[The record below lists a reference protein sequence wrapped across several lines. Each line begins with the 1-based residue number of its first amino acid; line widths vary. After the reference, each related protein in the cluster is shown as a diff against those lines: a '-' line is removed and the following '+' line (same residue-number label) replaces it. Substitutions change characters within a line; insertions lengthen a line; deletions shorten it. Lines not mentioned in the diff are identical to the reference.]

1 MINTNKKI
9 HIYNRFRYIYR
20 SKNRYYIR
28 YNKRYIDLYS
38 IIKKTNVITLQN
50 GGGDKHFL
58 KKELDYI
65 KTTINIY
72 KFIME
77 EKQKEALNLYV
88 NFVSLLN
95 SQRDIIINKINSYP
109 PNHFDNELNMAAIIT
124 FGKNILYYNI
134 FNNYLMDIIP
144 RIDHEGSVTKEN
156 IEFIIKGLVNYD
168 EKSIYLQN
176 FTEKINQYNKDIKD
190 LREDYIG
197 EHNVLI
203 NSVYESLDSAID
215 KFKENDEE
223 STNNKQEDI
232 DDIKNING
240 DIKNDTDI
248 IKDSLNE
255 LKDYE
260 WIDILL
266 NIFKNEHNYYKK
278 FIDKDK
284 DNTEIKNYL
293 EDINKFL
300 QYYRDIYEGNIEV
313 NNEDMVLLKA
323 ENGKY
328 KNDIDKHDKE
338 KKTKEEELNKI
349 ELKNLENGNDDIK
362 IGKNKLSAELKDL
375 RDKIYV
381 NKDLL
386 IKNENKLNIKVSEI
400 SQYKDNNVKITILYN
415 LIKDTITEISSF
427 GNPPDDISSNNNISA
442 YKLFINNMILYI
454 KNNILFSFIENYKL
468 FCKKSNE
475 HKKEYLAKCE
485 ELVSKN
491 EIKYNKDIKKSGTT
505 SGGGNK
511 KIKND
516 KNITI
521 CAYLTDV
528 EGNLDYFHKYV
539 GISKVITWVDSNKNR
554 LKFKQDNSMFV
565 FGGDTQDR
573 GIGDIRFV
581 NILLKFKDEYPDRVE
596 FIIGNRDANKI
607 RFYSELSEKITN
619 TNKYLS
625 KYDKF
630 PYWVD
635 EKERISIREYL
646 EKNNYEINIV
656 NRLKYILE
664 YTMGSSGSFEKR
676 RVELAIL
683 LNKNAKLISDED
695 IVNSFL
701 NSVSPRPVNVKNSND
716 NYLLKYLKYG
726 KIAYIFGEH
735 IFIHGAINKNN
746 IGYVPSTQ
754 KEPKKHKIIDDVKL
768 WVSGLNNWFHKELNE
783 YILDPE
789 NGGITKKR
797 KGYKIIDY
805 SVPSNNRTVVYSDNL
820 KNGNGQYINT
830 KVIKYLNKDG
840 ISSIISGHRP
850 HGDCPLVLR
859 SKNLTAVSADISYSD
874 RGHIS
879 KWGIDNRGSAVCEV
893 LLYINGDIQVHG
905 ILSDKSKYNY
915 IIKNKGSKDTSN
927 SSKYD
932 KYIGI
937 QLKNNYWVK
946 NVKKSKYLISYA
958 KGFELD
964 EKWISIKELQSLL

>member
-1 MINTNKKI
+1 
-9 HIYNRFRYIYR
+9 
-20 SKNRYYIR
+20 
-28 YNKRYIDLYS
+28 LYT
-38 IIKKTNVITLQN
+38 IIKKTNIITLQN

-58 KKELDYI
+58 KKELDDI

-144 RIDHEGSVTKEN
+144 RIDHEGSVTEEN

-203 NSVYESLDSAID
+203 NTVYNSLDSAID

-248 IKDSLNE
+248 IEDSLNE

-266 NIFKNEHNYYKK
+266 NIFKKEYNYYKK
-278 FIDKDK
+278 FIDQDK
-284 DNTEIKNYL
+284 YNDEIKKYL

-300 QYYRDIYEGNIEV
+300 QYYIEIYDRNIEI
-313 NNEDMVLLKA
+313 NKDDMKKLKA
-323 ENGKY
+323 
-328 KNDIDKHDKE
+328 KNDEYQRNIDKDD
-338 KKTKEEELNKI
+338 KKTKEI
-349 ELKNLENGNDDIK
+349 ELENLQNGNDGI
-362 IGKNKLSAELKDL
+362 NTLSAADLKDL

-386 IKNENKLNIKVSEI
+386 IKNENKINIKVGEI
-400 SQYKDNNVKITILYN
+400 SQYEDNKVKITILN
-415 LIKDTITEISSF
+415 DLIKSKIINSITTSVTSS
-427 GNPPDDISSNNNISA
+427 NISA

-468 FCKKSNE
+468 FCEKSNE
-475 HKKEYLAKCE
+475 HKKKYLEKCE
-485 ELVSKN
+485 ELVSK
-491 EIKYNKDIKKSGTT
+491 IKTKYNKDIKNSGTT

-511 KIKND
+511 KFKND

-539 GISKVITWVDSNKNR
+539 GISKVIAWVDSNKNR

-701 NSVSPRPVNVKNSND
+701 NSVSPHPVNVKNSND

-726 KIAYIFGEH
+726 KIVYIFGEH

-754 KEPKKHKIIDDVKL
+754 KEPKKQKIIDDVKL

-874 RGHIS
+874 KGHIS

-893 LLYINGDIQVHG
+893 LLYINGDIQIHG

>member
-28 YNKRYIDLYS
+28 YNKRYIDLYT
-38 IIKKTNVITLQN
+38 IIKKTNIITLQN

-58 KKELDYI
+58 KKELDDI

-144 RIDHEGSVTKEN
+144 RIDHEGSVTEEN

-203 NSVYESLDSAID
+203 NTVYNSLDSAID

-248 IKDSLNE
+248 IEDSLNE

-266 NIFKNEHNYYKK
+266 NIFKKEYNYYKK
-278 FIDKDK
+278 FIDQDK
-284 DNTEIKNYL
+284 YNDEIKKYL

-300 QYYRDIYEGNIEV
+300 QYYIEIYDRNIKV
-313 NNEDMVLLKA
+313 NNDDMKKLKA
-323 ENGKY
+323 
-328 KNDIDKHDKE
+328 KNDEYQRNIDKDDKD
-338 KKTKEEELNKI
+338 KKTKEEEINNNELENNDEKKKTLLTD
-349 ELKNLENGNDDIK
+349 LKN
-362 IGKNKLSAELKDL
+362 L

-386 IKNENKLNIKVSEI
+386 IKNENKLNIKVGEI
-400 SQYKDNNVKITILYN
+400 SQYEDNIEKIKRLTV
-415 LIKDTITEISSF
+415 LIDKTKQDIT
-427 GNPPDDISSNNNISA
+427 NPTTASVISSNNNISA

-468 FCKKSNE
+468 FCEKSNE
-475 HKKEYLAKCE
+475 HKKKYLEKCE
-485 ELVSKN
+485 ELVSK
-491 EIKYNKDIKKSGTT
+491 IKTKYNKDIKNGGTT

-511 KIKND
+511 KFKND

-539 GISKVITWVDSNKNR
+539 GISKVIAWVDSNKNR

-701 NSVSPRPVNVKNSND
+701 NSVSPHPVNVKNSND

-726 KIAYIFGEH
+726 KIVYIFGEH

-754 KEPKKHKIIDDVKL
+754 KEPKKQKIIDDVKL

-874 RGHIS
+874 KGHIS

-893 LLYINGDIQVHG
+893 LLYINGDIQIHG

>member
-9 HIYNRFRYIYR
+9 HIYNRFRYIYH
-20 SKNRYYIR
+20 SNNRYYIR

-38 IIKKTNVITLQN
+38 IIKKTNIITLQN
-50 GGGDKHFL
+50 GGDKQFL
-58 KKELDYI
+58 KKELNEI
-65 KTTINIY
+65 KNNINIY

-77 EKQKEALNLYV
+77 EKQKEAINLYV

-124 FGKNILYYNI
+124 FGKNILYDNI
-134 FNNYLMDIIP
+134 FKNYLIDIIP
-144 RIDHEGSVTKEN
+144 RIDIEGKVTEEN
-156 IEFIIKGLVNYD
+156 IEVIIKGLVNYND
-168 EKSIYLQN
+168 KSIYLQN
-176 FTEKINQYNKDIKD
+176 FTEKINKYNENISE
-190 LREDYIG
+190 LRKE
-197 EHNVLI
+197 
-203 NSVYESLDSAID
+203 YETEFDFLLNIVGKSLDIAI
-215 KFKENDEE
+215 KKIQENDEE
-223 STNNKQEDI
+223 KKTTDEQEDI
-232 DDIKNING
+232 L
-240 DIKNDTDI
+240 IKNDINKDIDI
-248 IKDSLNE
+248 IKGSLNE

-260 WIDILL
+260 CIDILL
-266 NIFKNEHNYYKK
+266 NIFKKEYNYYKK
-278 FIDKDK
+278 IVDEDKNND
-284 DNTEIKNYL
+284 EIMKYL
-293 EDINKFL
+293 ENINKFL
-300 QYYRDIYEGNIEV
+300 KDYIKIY
-313 NNEDMVLLKA
+313 
-323 ENGKY
+323 
-328 KNDIDKHDKE
+328 KE
-338 KKTKEEELNKI
+338 KIEKI
-349 ELKNLENGNDDIK
+349 EK
-362 IGKNKLSAELKDL
+362 ITKLTELIDETIEKKLSAS
-375 RDKIYV
+375 
-381 NKDLL
+381 
-386 IKNENKLNIKVSEI
+386 EN
-400 SQYKDNNVKITILYN
+400 
-415 LIKDTITEISSF
+415 
-427 GNPPDDISSNNNISA
+427 ISSNNDISV
-442 YKLFINNMILYI
+442 YKSFINYIILYI
-454 KNNILFSFIENYKL
+454 KNNILFCFIENYK
-468 FCKKSNE
+468 FF
-475 HKKEYLAKCE
+475 CE
-485 ELVSKN
+485 ESNKKKKICEGLVSQ
-491 EIKYNKDIKKSGTT
+491 IKEKYEKDIINSDTT
-505 SGGGNK
+505 VGGGN
-511 KIKND
+511 

-539 GISKVITWVDSNKNR
+539 GISKVITWVDSKKNR
-554 LKFKQDNSMFV
+554 LKFKQDNSMFI

-607 RFYSELSEKITN
+607 RFYSELSEKITK

-789 NGGITKKR
+789 YGGITKKR

>member
-9 HIYNRFRYIYR
+9 HIYNRFRYIYH
-20 SKNRYYIR
+20 SNNRYYIR

-50 GGGDKHFL
+50 GGSDKHFL
-58 KKELDYI
+58 KKELDDI

-77 EKQKEALNLYV
+77 EKQKEAINLYV

-124 FGKNILYYNI
+124 FGKNILYDNI
-134 FNNYLMDIIP
+134 FNNYLIDIIP
-144 RIDHEGSVTKEN
+144 RIDHEGSVTEKN
-156 IEFIIKGLVNYD
+156 IEYIIKSLVNYD

-203 NSVYESLDSAID
+203 NSVYKSLDSAID

-248 IKDSLNE
+248 INGSLNE

-266 NIFKNEHNYYKK
+266 NIFKKEYNYYKK
-278 FIDKDK
+278 IDDEDK
-284 DNTEIKNYL
+284 NNDEIMNYL
-293 EDINKFL
+293 ENINIFL
-300 QYYRDIYEGNIEV
+300 KDYIEIYEENIKD
-313 NNEDMVLLKA
+313 NREDMVLLKA

-328 KNDIDKHDKE
+328 KDEIDNDIKD

-349 ELKNLENGNDDIK
+349 ELKNLQNGNDDIK
-362 IGKNKLSAELKDL
+362 EKKNKLSAELKDL
-375 RDKIYV
+375 RDKIYL

-400 SQYKDNNVKITILYN
+400 SQYKDNKVKITILYD
-415 LIKDTITEISSF
+415 LINETINETINKNVSTAT
-427 GNPPDDISSNNNISA
+427 DISSNNNISA
-442 YKLFINNMILYI
+442 YKLFINYIILYI

-475 HKKEYLAKCE
+475 HKKNYLAKCK

-505 SGGGNK
+505 SGGGN
-511 KIKND
+511 

-581 NILLKFKDEYPDRVE
+581 NILLKFKDEYPERVE

-607 RFYSELSEKITN
+607 RFYSELSEKITK

-754 KEPKKHKIIDDVKL
+754 KDPKKQKIIDDVKL
-768 WVSGLNNWFHKELNE
+768 WVYGLNNWFHKELNE

-789 NGGITKKR
+789 YGGITKKR

-805 SVPSNNRTVVYSDNL
+805 SVPSHNRTVVYSDNL
-820 KNGNGQYINT
+820 KNGNGQYINN
-830 KVIKYLNKDG
+830 KVIKYLNKG
-840 ISSIISGHRP
+840 EIYSIISGHRP

-874 RGHIS
+874 KGHIS

-893 LLYINGDIQVHG
+893 LLYINGDIQIHG
-905 ILSDKSKYNY
+905 ILRDKSKYNY
-915 IIKNKGSKDTSN
+915 IIKNKKSKDTSK

-932 KYIGI
+932 KYVGI

-946 NVKKSKYLISYA
+946 NVKNSKYLISYA
-958 KGFELD
+958 DGFELD
-964 EKWISIKELQSLL
+964 EKWISIKELMTLL

>member
-20 SKNRYYIR
+20 SNNRYYIR

-38 IIKKTNVITLQN
+38 IIKKTNIITLQN
-50 GGGDKHFL
+50 GGDKQFL
-58 KKELDYI
+58 KKELNEI
-65 KTTINIY
+65 KNNINIY

-77 EKQKEALNLYV
+77 EKQKEAINLYV

-124 FGKNILYYNI
+124 FGKNILYDNI
-134 FNNYLMDIIP
+134 FKNYLIDIIP
-144 RIDHEGSVTKEN
+144 RIDIVGKVTEQN

-168 EKSIYLQN
+168 DKSIYLQN
-176 FTEKINQYNKDIKD
+176 FTEKINQYNENINE
-190 LREDYIG
+190 LRKE
-197 EHNVLI
+197 
-203 NSVYESLDSAID
+203 YEVEFDFLLNIVGKSLDIAIQ
-215 KFKENDEE
+215 KIQENDEE
-223 STNNKQEDI
+223 KKTTDEQEDI
-232 DDIKNING
+232 L
-240 DIKNDTDI
+240 IKNDINKDIDI
-248 IKDSLNE
+248 IKGSLNE

-260 WIDILL
+260 CIDILL
-266 NIFKNEHNYYKK
+266 NIFKKEYNYYKK
-278 FIDKDK
+278 IVDEDKNND
-284 DNTEIKNYL
+284 EIMKYL
-293 EDINKFL
+293 ENINKFL
-300 QYYRDIYEGNIEV
+300 KDYIKIYKEKIEKI
-313 NNEDMVLLKA
+313 EKIEKLTEL
-323 ENGKY
+323 
-328 KNDIDKHDKE
+328 IDK
-338 KKTKEEELNKI
+338 
-349 ELKNLENGNDDIK
+349 
-362 IGKNKLSAELKDL
+362 
-375 RDKIYV
+375 
-381 NKDLL
+381 
-386 IKNENKLNIKVSEI
+386 
-400 SQYKDNNVKITILYN
+400 TILKIN
-415 LIKDTITEISSF
+415 LPAS
-427 GNPPDDISSNNNISA
+427 DDISSNNEISA
-442 YKLFINNMILYI
+442 YKSFINYIILYI
-454 KNNILFSFIENYKL
+454 KNNILFCFIENYK
-468 FCKKSNE
+468 FF
-475 HKKEYLAKCE
+475 CE
-485 ELVSKN
+485 ESNKKKKICEGLVSQ
-491 EIKYNKDIKKSGTT
+491 IKEKYEKDIINSDTT
-505 SGGGNK
+505 VGGGN
-511 KIKND
+511 

-539 GISKVITWVDSNKNR
+539 GISKVITWVDSKKNR
-554 LKFKQDNSMFV
+554 LKFKQDNSMFI

-607 RFYSELSEKITN
+607 RFYSELSEKITK

-726 KIAYIFGEH
+726 KISYIFGEH

-754 KEPKKHKIIDDVKL
+754 KDPKKQKIIDDVKL
-768 WVSGLNNWFHKELNE
+768 WVYGLNNWFNKELNE

-789 NGGITKKR
+789 YGGITKKR

-805 SVPSNNRTVVYSDNL
+805 SVPSNNRTVVYADNL
-820 KNGNGQYINT
+820 KNGNGQYINN
-830 KVIKYLNKDG
+830 KVIKYLNKG
-840 ISSIISGHRP
+840 EIYSIISGHRP

-893 LLYINGDIQVHG
+893 LLYINGDIQIHG
-905 ILSDKSKYNY
+905 ILRDKSKYNY
-915 IIKNKGSKDTSN
+915 IIKNKKSEDTSK

-932 KYIGI
+932 KYVGI

-946 NVKKSKYLISYA
+946 NVKNSKYLISYA
-958 KGFELD
+958 EGFELD
-964 EKWISIKELQSLL
+964 EKWISIKELMSLL

>member
-9 HIYNRFRYIYR
+9 HIYNRFRYIYH
-20 SKNRYYIR
+20 SNNRYYIR

-38 IIKKTNVITLQN
+38 IIKKTNIITLQN
-50 GGGDKHFL
+50 GGDKQFL
-58 KKELDYI
+58 KKELNEI
-65 KTTINIY
+65 KNNINIY

-77 EKQKEALNLYV
+77 EKQKEAINLYV

-124 FGKNILYYNI
+124 FGKNILYDNI
-134 FNNYLMDIIP
+134 FNNYLIDIIP
-144 RIDHEGSVTKEN
+144 RIDHEGSVTEKN

-203 NSVYESLDSAID
+203 NSVYKSLDSAID
-215 KFKENDEE
+215 KFKESDEE
-223 STNNKQEDI
+223 STNNNKLEDI

-248 IKDSLNE
+248 IEDSLNE

-266 NIFKNEHNYYKK
+266 NIFKKEYNYYKK
-278 FIDKDK
+278 IVDEDKNND
-284 DNTEIKNYL
+284 EIKKYL
-293 EDINKFL
+293 ENINKFL
-300 QYYRDIYEGNIEV
+300 KDYIDIYEENIKV
-313 NNEDMVLLKA
+313 NNKDIKKLKE
-323 ENGKY
+323 ENGEY
-328 KNDIDKHDKE
+328 KDE
-338 KKTKEEELNKI
+338 I
-349 ELKNLENGNDDIK
+349 ELKNLQNGNDDIK
-362 IGKNKLSAELKDL
+362 EEKNKLSAELKDL
-375 RDKIYV
+375 RDKIYL

-386 IKNENKLNIKVSEI
+386 IKNENKLNIKVGEI
-400 SQYKDNNVKITILYN
+400 SQYKDNNVKITILYD
-415 LIKDTITEISSF
+415 LINETISKISSF
-427 GNPPDDISSNNNISA
+427 ENPPDDISSNNNISA

-468 FCKKSNE
+468 FCEKSNE
-475 HKKEYLAKCE
+475 HKKNYLAKCE
-485 ELVSKN
+485 ALVSKN
-491 EIKYNKDIKKSGTT
+491 EIKYNKDIIKSGTT
-505 SGGGNK
+505 SGGGN
-511 KIKND
+511 

-539 GISKVITWVDSNKNR
+539 GISKVITWVDSKKNR

-581 NILLKFKDEYPDRVE
+581 NILLKFKDEYPERVE

-607 RFYSELSEKITN
+607 RFYSELSEKITK

-664 YTMGSSGSFEKR
+664 YTMGSSASFEKR

-726 KIAYIFGEH
+726 KISYIFGEH

-754 KEPKKHKIIDDVKL
+754 KDPKKQKIIDDVKL
-768 WVSGLNNWFHKELNE
+768 WVYGLNNWFHKELNE

-789 NGGITKKR
+789 YGGITKKR

-805 SVPSNNRTVVYSDNL
+805 SVPSHNRTVVYSDNL
-820 KNGNGQYINT
+820 KNGNGQYINN
-830 KVIKYLNKDG
+830 KVIKYLNKG
-840 ISSIISGHRP
+840 EIYSIISGHRP

-859 SKNLTAVSADISYSD
+859 SKNLTAVSADISYSN

-893 LLYINGDIQVHG
+893 LLYINGDIQIHG
-905 ILSDKSKYNY
+905 ILRDKSKYNY
-915 IIKNKGSKDTSN
+915 IIKNKKSEDTSK

-946 NVKKSKYLISYA
+946 NVKNSKYLISYA
-958 KGFELD
+958 EGFELD
-964 EKWISIKELQSLL
+964 EKWISIKELMSLL

>member
-9 HIYNRFRYIYR
+9 HIYNRFRYIYH
-20 SKNRYYIR
+20 SNNRYYIR

-38 IIKKTNVITLQN
+38 IIKKTNIITLQN
-50 GGGDKHFL
+50 GGDKQFL
-58 KKELDYI
+58 KKELNEI
-65 KTTINIY
+65 KNNINIY

-77 EKQKEALNLYV
+77 EKQKEAINLYV

-124 FGKNILYYNI
+124 FGKNILYDNI
-134 FNNYLMDIIP
+134 FKNYLIDIIP
-144 RIDHEGSVTKEN
+144 RIDIEGKVTEQN
-156 IEFIIKGLVNYD
+156 IEVIIKGLVNYND
-168 EKSIYLQN
+168 KSIYLQN
-176 FTEKINQYNKDIKD
+176 FTEKINQYNENISE
-190 LREDYIG
+190 LRKE
-197 EHNVLI
+197 
-203 NSVYESLDSAID
+203 YETEFDFLLNIVGKSLDIAIQ
-215 KFKENDEE
+215 KIQENDEE
-223 STNNKQEDI
+223 KKTTDEQEDI
-232 DDIKNING
+232 L
-240 DIKNDTDI
+240 IKNDINKDIDI
-248 IKDSLNE
+248 IKGSLNE

-266 NIFKNEHNYYKK
+266 NIFKKEYNYYKK
-278 FIDKDK
+278 IDDEDK
-284 DNTEIKNYL
+284 NNDEIMNYL
-293 EDINKFL
+293 ENINIFL
-300 QYYRDIYEGNIEV
+300 KDYIEIYEENIKD
-313 NNEDMVLLKA
+313 NREDMVLLKA

-328 KNDIDKHDKE
+328 KDEIDNDIKD

-349 ELKNLENGNDDIK
+349 ELKNLQNGNDDIK
-362 IGKNKLSAELKDL
+362 EKKNKLSAELKDL
-375 RDKIYV
+375 RDKIYL

-400 SQYKDNNVKITILYN
+400 SQYKDNKVKITILYD
-415 LIKDTITEISSF
+415 LINETINETINKNVSTAT
-427 GNPPDDISSNNNISA
+427 DISSNNNISA
-442 YKLFINNMILYI
+442 YKLFINYIILYI

-468 FCKKSNE
+468 FCEKSKE
-475 HKKEYLAKCE
+475 HKENYLAKCE
-485 ELVSKN
+485 DLVSKK
-491 EIKYNKDIKKSGTT
+491 EIKYNKDINKSGTT

-511 KIKND
+511 
-516 KNITI
+516 NITI
-521 CAYLTDV
+521 CSYLTDV

-607 RFYSELSEKITN
+607 RFNSELSEKITK

-754 KEPKKHKIIDDVKL
+754 KDPKKQKIIDDVKL
-768 WVSGLNNWFHKELNE
+768 WVYGLNNWFHKELNE

-789 NGGITKKR
+789 YGGITKKR

-805 SVPSNNRTVVYSDNL
+805 SVPSHNRTVVYSDNL
-820 KNGNGQYINT
+820 KNGNGQYINN
-830 KVIKYLNKDG
+830 KVIKYLNKG
-840 ISSIISGHRP
+840 EIYSIISGHRP

-874 RGHIS
+874 KGHIS

-893 LLYINGDIQVHG
+893 LLYINGDIQIHG
-905 ILSDKSKYNY
+905 ILRDKSKYNY
-915 IIKNKGSKDTSN
+915 IIKNKKSKDTSK

-932 KYIGI
+932 KYVGI

-946 NVKKSKYLISYA
+946 NVKNSKYLISYA
-958 KGFELD
+958 DGFELD
-964 EKWISIKELQSLL
+964 EKWISIKELMTLL